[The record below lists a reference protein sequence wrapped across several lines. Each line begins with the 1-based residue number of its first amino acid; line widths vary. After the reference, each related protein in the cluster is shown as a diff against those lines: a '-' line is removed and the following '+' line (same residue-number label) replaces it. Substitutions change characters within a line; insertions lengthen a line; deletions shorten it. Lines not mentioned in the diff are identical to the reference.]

1 MDFIRTSI
9 LLMLVA
15 SCFTAFEGPTIINL
29 THPPYKMAM
38 SDDGSIIVMTYST
51 LKDAEVFVKAIDGF
65 VLGESLP
72 SSIGAQNRFGR
83 CWEWSYYPPL

>member
-9 LLMLVA
+9 LLMLVVN
-15 SCFTAFEGPTIINL
+15 CFTAFEGPTIINL
-29 THPPYKMAM
+29 THTPYKMAM
-38 SDDGSIIVMTYST
+38 SDDGSIIMMTYST

-83 CWEWSYYPPL
+83 CWE